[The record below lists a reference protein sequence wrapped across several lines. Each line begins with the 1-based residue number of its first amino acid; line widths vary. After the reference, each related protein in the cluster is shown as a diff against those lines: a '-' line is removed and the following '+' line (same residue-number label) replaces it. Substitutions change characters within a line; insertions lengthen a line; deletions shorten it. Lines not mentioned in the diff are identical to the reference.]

1 MERGSRAPPHVAVMP
16 SPGMG
21 HLIPLSELAK
31 LFVLRHGFTATFIV
45 FSDFSDH
52 AQTAFLDSLPSGFS
66 YVVLPPLPLDDVPP
80 DAHIETRLSI
90 MVERSVP
97 HVRDV
102 LRSLRR
108 TTRLAAYV
116 IDLFCGETLPV
127 AKELGV
133 PHYLLFTTSF
143 MVLSLLLHLPALDQ
157 ATSCEYRDLPEPVVL
172 PGCVPLRGEDL
183 LHPMQDRT
191 DDAYRCVLNIARR
204 IREVDGILV
213 NSFVDLEP
221 AAYAALKEAEPEV
234 GRPNVHAIGPV
245 IHRGSHGGAKGK
257 ECLRWLDE
265 QPPGSVLF
273 VSFGSGGTLSTEQ
286 IQELAWGLEASGRRF
301 LWVVRC
307 PSDRV
312 ASGAF
317 FHLQGPDDPLRY
329 LPEGFLGRT
338 RGAGLVVP
346 LWVPQV
352 EVLAHAATGGFLTH
366 CGWNSLLESFVHGV
380 PMIAWPL
387 YAEQRTNAVMM
398 ADGLGVALR
407 PKTAADGSGPVR
419 REEVAEV
426 ARELME
432 GEAGK
437 KAREK
442 AGELKQAAA
451 QAVAGRDGSSC
462 KALAEV
468 VQYWKDNAVTSEV
481 YTDVGVDVDA
491 VVLCDD
497 K

>member
-1 MERGSRAPPHVAVMP
+1 MP

-31 LFVLRHGFTATFIV
+31 LLVLRHGFTATFIV
-45 FSDFSDH
+45 FSDFSYH

-102 LRSLRR
+102 
-108 TTRLAAYV
+108 
-116 IDLFCGETLPV
+116 
-127 AKELGV
+127 
-133 PHYLLFTTSF
+133 
-143 MVLSLLLHLPALDQ
+143 
-157 ATSCEYRDLPEPVVL
+157 
-172 PGCVPLRGEDL
+172 
-183 LHPMQDRT
+183 
-191 DDAYRCVLNIARR
+191 
-204 IREVDGILV
+204 LV

-329 LPEGFLGRT
+329 LPEGFLERT
-338 RGAGLVVP
+338 RGGGWWSRCGCP
-346 LWVPQV
+346 RWRCSPTPQP
-352 EVLAHAATGGFLTH
+352 AA
-366 CGWNSLLESFVHGV
+366 SS
-380 PMIAWPL
+380 P
-387 YAEQRTNAVMM
+387 
-398 ADGLGVALR
+398 
-407 PKTAADGSGPVR
+407 TAAGTR
-419 REEVAEV
+419 CWRA
-426 ARELME
+426 
-432 GEAGK
+432 
-437 KAREK
+437 
-442 AGELKQAAA
+442 
-451 QAVAGRDGSSC
+451 SSTAC
-462 KALAEV
+462 P
-468 VQYWKDNAVTSEV
+468 
-481 YTDVGVDVDA
+481 
-491 VVLCDD
+491 
-497 K
+497 